1 MRRRDRAPDPD
12 AARELAAIDAAL
24 AGGPVGPEEADL
36 ARLATLLVAERPAP
50 DPAFRAALD
59 DRVASRFAGSRP
71 DAQRARTQARTGGAA
86 DATRAEGVPGGTR
99 RAPRPTRRGL
109 LGRIPLL
116 PAASATGLAALVA
129 ILVAV
134 NVGGGGGGGMTSDS
148 AVSGGAAMSEA
159 PGGGAAAGDTDSGA
173 VAPPPAFEP
182 ESAAPA
188 DGATSG
194 TARDGAAEADRGG
207 RGGGSTA
214 PPSSVQSA
222 PLTAD
227 GGRKVERSSTIELGA
242 PAERVDDVAQGVLGV
257 VARSGGIVDAST
269 IATREGGGEARFEL
283 RIPAARLQ
291 RTLAQLS
298 ELPDARVLSRTDDA
312 LDVNQAYVSVQRKLS
327 AAEARRTATANALR
341 RATDQD
347 EIDRLSA
354 ELATLDRQI
363 AGWERDQRALDRR
376 VDFSKVALTVRTDER
391 AGDEDDGG
399 GFTPGAAFDDAGR
412 LLAVTAGVAV
422 IAAAA
427 LVPLALLAACTW
439 PLARALRRRRREQ
452 ALDAT

>member
-1 MRRRDRAPDPD
+1 MRRRDRASDPD

-24 AGGPVGPEEADL
+24 AGGPVGPGEADL
-36 ARLATLLVAERPAP
+36 ARLATLLVAERPAA
-50 DPAFRAALD
+50 DPEFRAALD
-59 DRVASRFAGSRP
+59 DRVASRFAG
-71 DAQRARTQARTGGAA
+71 ARA
-86 DATRAEGVPGGTR
+86 DALRTRAEARGDGANSTTARP
-99 RAPRPTRRGL
+99 PRPPRRGL

-129 ILVAV
+129 VLVAV
-134 NVGGGGGGGMTSDS
+134 NVGGGGGGMTSDS
-148 AVSGGAAMSEA
+148 AVSGGSAMSEA
-159 PGGGAAAGDTDSGA
+159 PAGGAAAPDPAADQDAAAPPIESESSGA
-173 VAPPPAFEP
+173 ARDAAGTDGAGGGATAAPPT
-182 ESAAPA
+182 SA
-188 DGATSG
+188 
-194 TARDGAAEADRGG
+194 
-207 RGGGSTA
+207 
-214 PPSSVQSA
+214 QSA
-222 PLTAD
+222 PPTA
-227 GGRKVERSSTIELGA
+227 RKVERSSTIELGA

-269 IATREGGGEARFEL
+269 VATREGGGEARFEL

-327 AAEARRTATANALR
+327 AAEARRTGTANALR

-376 VDFSKVALTVRTDER
+376 VDFSRVALTVRTDER
-391 AGDEDDGG
+391 AGDEDDDG
-399 GFTPGAAFDDAGR
+399 GFTPGAAIDDAGR

-452 ALDAT
+452 ALDAA